1 MGLILTSMGECFKCK
16 SIIMKEDRRDFLKML
31 GLGSGAFLI
40 SPAAA
45 LGTNK
50 NEQENAL
57 VLPPKEV
64 FATRKLDT
72 DVLIAGGGMSGV
84 CAAIAAARNGVKV
97 VLVQNRSRLGGNASS
112 EIRMHIS
119 GATQLKQVWRETG
132 ILEEIMLTESVTN
145 PQKSYEV
152 FDYVMY
158 DKVVS
163 EKNITLLFDTVLF
176 EVHTQNNQ
184 ITLAKA
190 FCSATEE
197 LYEINA
203 RYYADCTG
211 DGTLAALAGA
221 EFMTGREAK
230 SQWGESLGLE
240 KADNITM
247 GNSILFMAE
256 EQNGPVSYTPPSWA
270 RKYTAKDFMF
280 RKIKTWEYGYWW
292 LELGGTVDIVKDG
305 QALRHE
311 LLSVLFGVWDYIKNS
326 GNHPDSENWALS
338 WIGAIQGKRESRR
351 ITGDYVLIQKDA
363 QSPQLFDD
371 RVAYGGWPLDDHL
384 PAGMDDTSLNPFRS
398 IPLKG
403 PYSIP
408 MRSLYSKSFSNLLMA
423 GRNISVS
430 HVALS
435 TTRVMATC
443 SVLGQAAGTAAA
455 YCIQKNITPKALC
468 ADSKQITGLQQL
480 LLRQDQA
487 MLGIRNTDPND
498 LAKLAKVQASSERV
512 DGKAVSVIDG
522 INRDIADG
530 NSHQWR
536 ADMGGGEVWLELKWP
551 KPVSIATVECTFD
564 TGLNRFLRISG
575 EKAVMKNQKRGV
587 QPETI
592 ADYRIELLLAGK
604 VVHEGLFKNNFLRKV
619 VHNFSQVTADAM
631 RITIIRTNGDQL
643 ARIFEVRCYA

>member
-1 MGLILTSMGECFKCK
+1 MN
-16 SIIMKEDRRDFLKML
+16 DNRRDFLKMF
-31 GLGSGAFLI
+31 GLGSGALLI
-40 SPAAA
+40 DPAIA
-45 LGTNK
+45 LS
-50 NEQENAL
+50 
-57 VLPPKEV
+57 EV
-64 FATRKLDT
+64 KKKDGSVFDPQKDVFITRKLNT
-72 DVLIAGGGMSGV
+72 DVLIAGGGMAGV
-84 CAAIAAARNGVKV
+84 CAAIAAARNGSKV
-97 VLVQNRSRLGGNASS
+97 VLIQNRSRLGGNASS
-112 EIRMHIS
+112 EIRMHIC

-158 DKVVS
+158 DKIIS
-163 EKNITLLFDTVLF
+163 EKNITLLFDTMLF
-176 EVHTQNNQ
+176 DVQTKANR
-184 ITLAKA
+184 ITMAKA

-197 LYEINA
+197 LYEVDA
-203 RYYADCTG
+203 KYYMDCTG

-221 EFMTGREAK
+221 EYMTGREDK

-240 KADNITM
+240 KADKITM

-256 EQNGPVSYTPPSWA
+256 EQDKPAPYIPPVWA
-270 RKYTAKDFMF
+270 RKYTYKDFAY
-280 RKIKTWEYGYWW
+280 RKINSWEYGYWW
-292 LELGGTVDIVKDG
+292 LELGGTVDIIKDG

-326 GNHPDSENWALS
+326 GNHPKSENWALS

-351 ITGDYVLIQKDA
+351 VTGDYVMIQKDA
-363 QSPQLFDD
+363 QSPQLFED

-398 IPLKG
+398 IQLKG

-408 MRSLYSKSFSNLLMA
+408 MRSLYSKSFDNLLMA

-443 SVLGQAAGTAAA
+443 AAIGQAAGTAAA

-468 ADSKQITGLQQL
+468 ANSTQIADLQQL
-480 LLRQDQA
+480 LLRQDQSL
-487 MLGIRNTDPND
+487 LGVSNADPND
-498 LAKLAKVQASSERV
+498 LARTAQVKASAETA
-512 DGKAVSVIDG
+512 DGKAMNVIDG
-522 INRDIADG
+522 INRNIADG

-536 ADMGGGEVWLELKWP
+536 ADISAGEVWIELQWK
-551 KPVSIATVECTFD
+551 KPVDLATIECTFD

-575 EKAVMKNQKRGV
+575 EKSVMKNQVRGA
-587 QPETI
+587 QPETVS
-592 ADYRIELLLAGK
+592 DYKIESRLGDK
-604 VVHEGLFKNNFLRKV
+604 IVHEAYVKNNFLRKV
-619 VHNFSQVTADAM
+619 VHQMPKIKVNSV
-631 RITIIRTNGDQL
+631 RILVQKTHGDKL
-643 ARIFEVRCYA
+643 AKIFEIRCY

>member
-1 MGLILTSMGECFKCK
+1 
-16 SIIMKEDRRDFLKML
+16 MKEARRDFIKML
-31 GLGSGAFLI
+31 GLGSGAMLFN
-40 SPAAA
+40 PMAA
-45 LGTNK
+45 LAEDGK
-50 NEQENAL
+50 PIEAGF
-57 VLPPKEV
+57 VLPKDV

-84 CAAIAAARNGVKV
+84 CAAIAAARNGAKV
-97 VLVQNRSRLGGNASS
+97 VLIQNRSRLGGNASS
-112 EIRMHIS
+112 EIRMHIC

-158 DKVVS
+158 DKVIS
-163 EKNITLLFDTVLF
+163 EKNITLLFDTMLF
-176 EVHTQNNQ
+176 EVQTRNDR

-190 FCSATEE
+190 FCSPTEE
-197 LYEINA
+197 LYEISA
-203 RYYADCTG
+203 KYYMDCTG
-211 DGTLAALAGA
+211 DGTMAALAGA

-240 KADNITM
+240 KADAITM

-256 EQNGPVSYTPPSWA
+256 EQDKPMPYTPPAWA
-270 RKYTAKDFMF
+270 RKYTAKDFMY
-280 RKIKTWEYGYWW
+280 RKIRSWEYGYWW
-292 LELGGTVDIVKDG
+292 LELGGTVDIIKDG

-351 ITGDYVLIQKDA
+351 ITGDYVMIQKDIQA
-363 QSPQLFDD
+363 PQLFDD

-443 SVLGQAAGTAAA
+443 AVLGQAAGTAAA
-455 YCIQKNITPKALC
+455 YCIQKNITPKTLC
-468 ADSKQITGLQQL
+468 ADATQIKGLQQL

-487 MLGIRNTDPND
+487 MLGISNTDPGD
-498 LAKLAKVQASSERV
+498 LARLAKVRASSETA
-512 DGKAVSVIDG
+512 DGKAASVTDG
-522 INRDIADG
+522 INRDIGDG
-530 NSHQWR
+530 NPHQWR
-536 ADMGGGEVWLELKWP
+536 AEMSGGEAWIELKWS
-551 KPVSIATVECTFD
+551 KPVGVATVECTFD

-575 EKAVMKNQKRGV
+575 EKSVMQNQVRGV
-587 QPETI
+587 QPETV
-592 ADYRIELLLAGK
+592 ADYKIEALLGSK
-604 VVHEGLFKNNFLRKV
+604 VVHEAQVKNNFLRKV
-619 VHNFSQVTADAM
+619 SHTFPGVKADAV
-631 RITIIRTNGDQL
+631 RITVTRTNGDAL
-643 ARIFEVRCYA
+643 ARIFEVRCYS

>member
-1 MGLILTSMGECFKCK
+1 MT
-16 SIIMKEDRRDFLKML
+16 DNRRDFLKMF
-31 GLGSGAFLI
+31 GLGSGALLI
-40 SPAAA
+40 NPTTA
-45 LGTNK
+45 LSEVKKKDGSAFDPQK
-50 NEQENAL
+50 D
-57 VLPPKEV
+57 V
-64 FATRKLDT
+64 FATRKLTT

-84 CAAIAAARNGVKV
+84 CAALAAARNGSKV
-97 VLVQNRSRLGGNASS
+97 VLIQNRSRLGGNASS
-112 EIRMHIS
+112 EIRMHIC

-132 ILEEIMLTESVTN
+132 IIEEIMLTESVTN

-158 DKVVS
+158 DKVIS
-163 EKNITLLFDTVLF
+163 EKNITLLFDTMLF
-176 EVHTQNNQ
+176 DVQTKGNR

-203 RYYADCTG
+203 KYYTDCTG

-240 KADNITM
+240 KADKITM

-256 EQNGPVSYTPPSWA
+256 EQDKPAPYIPPTWA
-270 RKYTAKDFMF
+270 RKYTFKDFEY
-280 RKIKTWEYGYWW
+280 RKIRSWEYGYWW
-292 LELGGTVDIVKDG
+292 LELGGTADIIKDG

-326 GNHPDSENWALS
+326 GNHPKSENWALS

-351 ITGDYVLIQKDA
+351 ITGDYVMIQKDT
-363 QSPQLFDD
+363 QSPQLFED
-371 RVAYGGWPLDDHL
+371 RIGYGGWPLDDHL

-408 MRSLYSKSFSNLLMA
+408 MRSLYSKSFDNLLMA

-443 SVLGQAAGTAAA
+443 AVLGQAAGTAAA
-455 YCIQKNITPKALC
+455 YCVQKNITPKALC
-468 ADSKQITGLQQL
+468 ANPKQVSDLQQL

-487 MLGIRNTDPND
+487 VLGVSNTDPND
-498 LAKLAKVQASSERV
+498 LARKAQVKASSETN
-512 DGKAVSVIDG
+512 DGKAINVIDG

-530 NSHQWR
+530 SSHQWR
-536 ADMGGGEVWLELKWP
+536 ADISAGEVWIELQWS
-551 KPVSIATVECTFD
+551 KPVDITTIELTFD

-575 EKAVMKNQKRGV
+575 EKSVMKNQVRGV
-587 QPETI
+587 QTETI
-592 ADYRIELLLAGK
+592 SDYKIEGRMGDK
-604 VVHEGLFKNNFLRKV
+604 VVHETNIKSNYLRKV
-619 VHNFSQVTADAM
+619 VHQIPKTKVNSV
-631 RITIIRTNGDQL
+631 RILVQKTHGDKL
-643 ARIFEVRCYA
+643 ARIFEIRCYQ

>member
-1 MGLILTSMGECFKCK
+1 
-16 SIIMKEDRRDFLKML
+16 MKEDRRGFLKML
-31 GLGSGAFLI
+31 GLGSGALLM
-40 SPAAA
+40 SPVATSGAESKQGLAGFA
-45 LGTNK
+45 L
-50 NEQENAL
+50 
-57 VLPPKEV
+57 PKEV

-72 DVLIAGGGMSGV
+72 DVLIAGGGMAGV

-97 VLVQNRSRLGGNASS
+97 VLLQNRSRLGGNASS
-112 EIRMHIS
+112 EIRMHIC

-158 DKVVS
+158 DKVMS
-163 EKNITLLFDTVLF
+163 EKNITLLFDTMLF
-176 EVHTQNNQ
+176 EVQTKNDR
-184 ITLAKA
+184 ITLARA

-197 LYEINA
+197 LYEISA
-203 RYYADCTG
+203 RYYTDCTG
-211 DGTLAALAGA
+211 DGTMAALAGA
-221 EFMTGREAK
+221 AFMTGREAR

-240 KADNITM
+240 KADSITM

-256 EQNGPVSYTPPSWA
+256 EQDKPVPYTPPNWA
-270 RKYTAKDFMF
+270 RKYTAKDFIY
-280 RKIKTWEYGYWW
+280 RKIRSWEYGYWW
-292 LELGGTVDIVKDG
+292 LELGGTVDIIKDG

-326 GNHPDSENWALS
+326 GNHPNADNWALS

-351 ITGDYVLIQKDA
+351 ITGDYVLVQKDI
-363 QSPQLFDD
+363 QSPQLFED
-371 RVAYGGWPLDDHL
+371 RIAYGGWPLDDHL

-443 SVLGQAAGTAAA
+443 ALLGQAVGTAAA
-455 YCIQKNITPKALC
+455 YCIHKSITPKALC
-468 ADSKQITGLQQL
+468 ADPAQIAGLQQL

-487 MLGIRNTDPND
+487 MLGVRNTDPDD
-498 LAKLAKVQASSERV
+498 LARLAKVRASSETM
-512 DGKAVSVIDG
+512 DGKAANVIDG
-522 INRDIADG
+522 VNRDIADG
-530 NSHQWR
+530 NAHQWR
-536 ADMGGGEVWLELKWP
+536 ADMSAGEVWIELKWP
-551 KPVSIATVECTFD
+551 KPLSIATVECTFD

-575 EKAVMKNQKRGV
+575 EKAVMKNQVRGV
-587 QPETI
+587 QPETV
-592 ADYRIELLLAGK
+592 ADYKITMLLDGK
-604 VVHEGLFKNNFLRKV
+604 VVHETVFKNNFLRKV
-619 VHNFSQVTADAM
+619 AHTFSAAKADTV
-631 RITIIRTNGDQL
+631 RITITRTNGDPL
-643 ARIFEVRCYA
+643 ARVFEVRCYA